1 MSSNSIGVRGASAE
15 ALAVLSEKLDAAS
28 DAAQAGPDLFSVA
41 AVLRSEP
48 ALRRVATDVSVDAA
62 AKAGLVDQI
71 FGGKVSGTVLDL
83 VKAAVGQR
91 WTATRDLADVLEHL
105 GVVATVKS
113 AGSDAARLSDELFE
127 VGQVVQ
133 HNPGLRDALSDPAR
147 SMEDKRGLVRGL
159 LEGKAL
165 PATVALVEQALAGS
179 HRTVNV
185 ALSEYQKLAAE
196 AHGKSVATV
205 RVARPMADGDRQRL
219 TDALSRK
226 YGRAVHLNVVVD
238 PEVIGGI
245 RVEIGDEVI
254 DGTVST
260 RLDDAARKL
269 AG

>member
-1 MSSNSIGVRGASAE
+1 MSSTTFGVRGASAE
-15 ALAVLSEKLDAAS
+15 ALAVLSDKLEAAS

-41 AVLRSEP
+41 ALLRSEP
-48 ALRRVATDVSVDAA
+48 ALRRVVTDVSVDAK
-62 AKAGLVDQI
+62 AKAGLIDGVLS
-71 FGGKVSGTVLDL
+71 GKVSATALDL
-83 VKAAVGQR
+83 VRTAVAQR

-105 GVVATVKS
+105 GVIATVTS
-113 AGSDAARLSDELFE
+113 AGSEAERLSDELFQ

-133 HNPGLRDALSDPAR
+133 HSPELRDAVSDPAR
-147 SMEDKRGLVRGL
+147 SVEDKRTLVRGL

-165 PATVALVEQALAGS
+165 PATVALVEQALAGT
-179 HRTVNV
+179 HRTVSV
-185 ALSEYQKLAAE
+185 ALGEYQRLAAE
-196 AHGKSVATV
+196 AHGKSVARV
-205 RVARPMADGDRQRL
+205 RVARALPDADRQRL

-226 YGRAVHLNVVVD
+226 YGRPVHLDMVVD